1 MPERLG
7 PEGTNSPTIL
17 GYYGLM
23 WKGMECP
30 LAVLLSASQLSDIAY
45 ISGRTLAYGKTTVLR
60 DKESH
65 AIRS

>member
-23 WKGMECP
+23 RKGMESP
-30 LAVLLSASQLSDIAY
+30 LAVLLSATQLVDITD
-45 ISGRTLAYGKTTVLR
+45 ISGRTLAYGKTTVFR